1 MALFFDQ
8 DWFDTRLKSLG
19 LTRDD
24 AAATLRLAREE
35 IDEIWKDQREMSPND
50 VVMLARL
57 LKSPADEVV
66 TRAGIATPQPKSA
79 TPGSDQSA
87 VLDKL
92 AEMEQRLIRMERA
105 IAELQS
111 MIIATRPLS

>member
-8 DWFDTRLKSLG
+8 DWFDSRLKALG

-24 AAATLRLAREE
+24 AAAALRLAREE
-35 IDEIWKDQREMSPND
+35 IDEIWKDQREMSSND

-57 LKSPADEVV
+57 LKSPAEEVV
-66 TRAGIATPQPKSA
+66 TRAGIATPAPSA
-79 TPGSDQSA
+79 RASDAEAVA
-87 VLDKL
+87 VLAKL
-92 AEMEQRLIRMERA
+92 SEMEQRLIRMERA

-111 MIIATRPLS
+111 LITATRPLG